1 MRVCEARGVDQATAD
16 LGDMVDAIIRELEM
30 PRSLAEKGIGRD
42 KFDSLAE
49 HSLHDRWCQAN
60 PVPLTKKEQVM
71 EILEMVAGSRS
82 KM

>member
-1 MRVCEARGVDQATAD
+1 MKVCKARGVDPAKSD
-16 LGDMVDAIIRELEM
+16 LGDMVDAIIRELGM

-71 EILEMVAGSRS
+71 EILEIVAGNSS
-82 KM
+82 KI